1 MNMRTRNEYL
11 ELLRL
16 YKQRM
21 AEQYGI
27 VRLGIFGSVSRNEQ
41 KEDSD
46 LDVCV
51 EMKEPDGFILLNIK
65 YELEELLHCKIDIVS
80 LRDNMNALLKRNIER
95 DGIYV

>member
-1 MNMRTRNEYL
+1 MKTKTEYL

-16 YKQRM
+16 YKQQM
-21 AEQYGI
+21 AERYGI
-27 VRLGIFGSVSRNEQ
+27 IRLGIFGSVSRNEQ

-51 EMKEPDGFILLNIK
+51 EVKEPDGFILLNIK
-65 YELEELLHCKIDIVS
+65 YELEDLLKCKIDIVR
-80 LRDNMNALLKRNIER
+80 LRDNMNALLKRNIDR

>member
-1 MNMRTRNEYL
+1 MRTKAEYL
-11 ELLRL
+11 ELLRC
-16 YKQRM
+16 YKQQM

-27 VRLGIFGSVSRNEQ
+27 IRLGIFGSVSRNEH
-41 KEDSD
+41 ETDSG
-46 LDVCV
+46 L

-65 YELEELLHCKIDIVS
+65 YELKELLNCKIDIIR

>member
-1 MNMRTRNEYL
+1 MRTKAEYL
-11 ELLRL
+11 ELLRC
-16 YKQRM
+16 YKQQM

-27 VRLGIFGSVSRNEQ
+27 IRLGIFGSVSRNEH
-41 KEDSD
+41 ETDSD

-65 YELEELLHCKIDIVS
+65 YELKELLNCKIDIIR

>member
-1 MNMRTRNEYL
+1 MRTRNEYL

-41 KEDSD
+41 KDASVKA
-46 LDVCV
+46 LGV

-65 YELEELLHCKIDIVS
+65 YELEELLHCKIDIVR

>member
-1 MNMRTRNEYL
+1 MNMKTRNEYL

-51 EMKEPDGFILLNIK
+51 EMKEI
-65 YELEELLHCKIDIVS
+65 
-80 LRDNMNALLKRNIER
+80 
-95 DGIYV
+95 

>member
-1 MNMRTRNEYL
+1 MKTRNEYL

-65 YELEELLHCKIDIVS
+65 YELEELLHCILFACVI
-80 LRDNMNALLKRNIER
+80 I
-95 DGIYV
+95 

>member
-1 MNMRTRNEYL
+1 MKTRNEYV

-65 YELEELLHCKIDIVS
+65 YELEELLHCKIDIVR

>member
-1 MNMRTRNEYL
+1 MNMKTRNEYL
-11 ELLRL
+11 EVLRL

-65 YELEELLHCKIDIVS
+65 YELEELLHCKIDIVR